1 MQNKQRHKKT
11 SRNKWEKEWRRRRWW
26 RRREKAKEANEDKCV
41 AEGDGMS
48 GRKEGD
54 RNYEDCR
61 LLLLL
66 LLLLLM
72 MKRSDA
78 EKKRRDVIRLVS
90 QPHRRLRR
98 RLQWSKR
105 RKAKLS

>member
-1 MQNKQRHKKT
+1 M
-11 SRNKWEKEWRRRRWW
+11 
-26 RRREKAKEANEDKCV
+26 A

-66 LLLLLM
+66 M

-78 EKKRRDVIRLVS
+78 EKKRRDVIRLVL

-98 RLQWSKR
+98 RRLQWSKS
-105 RKAKLS
+105 KKSQVKLNSGRAE